1 MVDFLFAL
9 PSSKKRQQLKQGM
22 ISKHNQI
29 ANWFQIEIKASFYL
43 LGFSVSNTVSETWK
57 CKLKIRRKN
66 RLERT
71 GRIIIFEIN
80 MKVNLCFHTQTQPR
94 ERDTVMRKTV
104 EAISF
109 SFSFFFFFFFFK
121 VVKMWIDQADEE
133 QHSTAAIFL
142 WTKHKQVLNWF
153 QHLDAK

>member
-1 MVDFLFAL
+1 
-9 PSSKKRQQLKQGM
+9 
-22 ISKHNQI
+22 
-29 ANWFQIEIKASFYL
+29 
-43 LGFSVSNTVSETWK
+43 
-57 CKLKIRRKN
+57 
-66 RLERT
+66 
-71 GRIIIFEIN
+71 

-109 SFSFFFFFFFFK
+109 SFSFFFFFFK
-121 VVKMWIDQADEE
+121 VVKMWIDQADIE

-142 WTKHKQVLNWF
+142 WTKQKQILNWF